1 YINPGLKLTN
11 AIIFYALI
19 FISLH
24 IKINPLITEPLM
36 DYPEQLFFKKF
47 QCHGHFYALSYPDH
61 QRDILR

>member
-1 YINPGLKLTN
+1 MCTTYILLTYINPGLKLTN

-36 DYPEQLFFKKF
+36 DYPEQLF
-47 QCHGHFYALSYPDH
+47 
-61 QRDILR
+61 